1 MTGRTTLKEALTK
14 LQAFCASRDR
24 CHSEVRTKLLSLKV
38 YGDDLEEIISQ
49 LISDGF
55 LNEERFAKSYAR
67 GKFRINKWGR
77 NKILYGLRS
86 KNVAAYCIQIGLQ
99 EIDEEE
105 YITVLDDLITK
116 KLKGELS
123 FEARQ
128 KVLASLKNKGFEQ
141 ELILQR
147 MKTIKVKM

>member
-1 MTGRTTLKEALTK
+1 MTGRITPKEAHTK

-24 CHSEVRTKLLSLKV
+24 CHSEVRTKLISLKV
-38 YGDDLEEIISQ
+38 FGDDLEEIISQ
-49 LISDGF
+49 LITDGF
-55 LNEERFAKSYAR
+55 LNEERFAKSYVC

-77 NKILYGLRS
+77 NKILYGLLS
-86 KNVAAYCIQIGLQ
+86 KKVAGYCIQKGLQ
-99 EIDEEE
+99 EIEEEE

-116 KLKGELS
+116 KLKGESS

-128 KVLASLKNKGFEQ
+128 KVVASLQNKGFEQ

-147 MKTIKVKM
+147 IKEIKGKM

>member
-1 MTGRTTLKEALTK
+1 
-14 LQAFCASRDR
+14 
-24 CHSEVRTKLLSLKV
+24 
-38 YGDDLEEIISQ
+38 
-49 LISDGF
+49 

-67 GKFRINKWGR
+67 GKFRISKWGR
-77 NKILYGLRS
+77 NKILYGLRG
-86 KNVAAYCIQIGLQ
+86 KKVADYCIQKGLL

-116 KLKGELS
+116 KLKGETS

-128 KVLASLKNKGFEQ
+128 KVVASLQNKGFEQ
-141 ELILQR
+141 EIILQR